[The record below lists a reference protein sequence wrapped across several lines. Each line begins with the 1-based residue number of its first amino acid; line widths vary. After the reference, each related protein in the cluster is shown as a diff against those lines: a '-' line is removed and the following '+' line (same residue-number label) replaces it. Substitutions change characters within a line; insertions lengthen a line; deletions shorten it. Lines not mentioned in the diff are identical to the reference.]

1 MNPQES
7 KATISWNPGN
17 YSTDGLAIVIGILE
31 RDRDL
36 AVAEAA
42 AEAAAP
48 YDEQIAIF
56 EYELGRRAPIEVTA

>member
-42 AEAAAP
+42 AP
-48 YDEQIAIF
+48 YDEQIALF
-56 EYELGRRAPIEVTA
+56 AYEIGRRAPIEVTT